1 MQLQFFKIIHVIFTQ
16 VYVIG
21 KYEVKYTFIDIQ
33 KTINSVLNTIQFSK
47 KIIIFVLRRTEANIQ
62 KGPKITKG

>member
-33 KTINSVLNTIQFSK
+33 KTINS
-47 KIIIFVLRRTEANIQ
+47 
-62 KGPKITKG
+62 